1 MKMARHVL
9 FIIAD
14 GAHARFV
21 AAASGAREFVT
32 LREVDGSERLR
43 KLRAE
48 LRASPAGRGHESM
61 SPTRRSVGPTGY
73 VRHAKEDFVGEIAD
87 LAAESFGE
95 NAEDGVVLIAPAR
108 LIGPLRQRLRGR
120 MNIIATLSKDLTK
133 VADHDLAEYLAPLL
147 RAQVA

>member
-1 MKMARHVL
+1 MTRHVL

-21 AAASGAREFVT
+21 AAASGARDFVT

-43 KLRAE
+43 TLRTE
-48 LRASPAGRGHESM
+48 LRASPAGRSHESM
-61 SPTRRSVGPTGY
+61 LPTRRSVGPTGY

-87 LAAESFGE
+87 LAAESFGA
-95 NAEDGVVLIAPAR
+95 NAQDGVVLIVPAR

-133 VADHDLAEYLAPLL
+133 VADHDLAEHLAPLL
-147 RAQVA
+147 RAHVA